1 MYQNTAMLPE
11 AMLVRS
17 LFRHGEGGSKKKG
30 REGGGR
36 GERATRGRR
45 GRSEEWKTTERNR
58 RINMDGEKKH
68 RRCRK

>member
-1 MYQNTAMLPE
+1 ME
-11 AMLVRS
+11 RGRVR
-17 LFRHGEGGSKKKG
+17 RRGGREGDEREGGEGG
-30 REGGGR
+30 REGR